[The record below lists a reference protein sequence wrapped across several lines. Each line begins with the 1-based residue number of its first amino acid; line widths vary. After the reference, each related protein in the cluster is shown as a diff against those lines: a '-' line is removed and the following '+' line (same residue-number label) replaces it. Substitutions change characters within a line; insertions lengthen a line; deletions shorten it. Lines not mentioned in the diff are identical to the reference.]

1 MARFTVAWA
10 LALCLVAGANAK
22 NTKLHI
28 GDPAPVWQNLPGVD
42 GKTHSLSDL
51 KDKDVVVVV
60 FTCNHCPVAV
70 AYQDRIID
78 FARKYAGPDSKTALV
93 AINVNNIAAD
103 ILPKMVERAQEKS
116 FNFPYLYDETQQIG
130 HAYGASVTP
139 EFFVLDRDRKVVY
152 MGAMD
157 DNRHAD
163 RVSVNYL
170 EPAVQAAQK
179 GEKPTQTESK
189 PVGCSIKYG
198 QR

>member
-1 MARFTVAWA
+1 MARFTVALA
-10 LALCLVAGANAK
+10 VALCLVAGVNAK
-22 NTKLHI
+22 NTKLHV
-28 GDPAPVWQNLPGVD
+28 GDPAPAWQNLPGID

-51 KDKDVVVVV
+51 KDKDVVIVV

-78 FARKYAGPDSKTALV
+78 FVRKYAGPESKTALV

-103 ILPKMVERAQEKS
+103 TLPKMVERAQEKS

-139 EFFVLDRDRKVVY
+139 EFFVLDRDRKVMY

-163 RVSVNYL
+163 RVTVNYL
-170 EPAVQAAQK
+170 EPALQAALR
-179 GEKPTQTESK
+179 GEKPTQAETK